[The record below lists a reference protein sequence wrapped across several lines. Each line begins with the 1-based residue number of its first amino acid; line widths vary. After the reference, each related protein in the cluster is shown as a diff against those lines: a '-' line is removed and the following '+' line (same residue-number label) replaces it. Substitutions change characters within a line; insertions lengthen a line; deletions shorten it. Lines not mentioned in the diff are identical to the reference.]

1 MADDINKTKK
11 EVEALIKKLTSQA
24 DVSYYQSLFDSL
36 NKNQGNIEQFQRL
49 MSQVKD
55 DIDETRGNLNYVSQ
69 SFKGIVEEL
78 KGAKGQLNS
87 QISSLNKISNIARQA
102 LEVRRGENVLSG
114 KQLENL
120 QLRNKREIDNLT
132 RLKESGSIQGKALQN
147 LKDQIK
153 AAKEVDDA
161 FEEIKKT
168 EEEVNKELGFGPKLL
183 GGLDKAM
190 QKLGL
195 PNLGFDDALKKTKAM
210 AQEAKANGEQFNST
224 KAYISNIKDN
234 LKEAFTS
241 ANLLQAAGMALLNGM
256 QQVDTMTGDT
266 AKNLG
271 ISYKASLSL
280 NSSFTG
286 MAATSDNIFV
296 TTKGINESFNQ
307 INSALGTNGVLSK
320 DILISQTELV
330 KQAGYS
336 VEAATMLS
344 KLSLATGK
352 PTKAI
357 TAEFLGQAKALNLTN
372 KTAISEKQLLEDI
385 SGLSKDTLATF
396 AGQPAKLAEA
406 AYEARKLGL
415 SLDKL
420 KGTQSALLDIE
431 SSIAAE
437 FEAEVM
443 TGKQLNLEKARYF
456 ALTNDYAGLAK
467 ELQAQDITR
476 DSFSKM
482 NVLQQEAT
490 AKAMGM
496 TAETMG
502 GMLMDQ
508 EAMSKLSGIDG
519 DNAKEKFDN
528 LVKQVGLEEAKKR
541 LGNDVLAQ
549 QMASASTQDRLV
561 AITEKLKEAFV
572 SIAEPVMAFI
582 SPLVDLLS
590 TVLTPI
596 FNILTGIGGIITSLF
611 DPTQSIVDKF
621 AEMGPLASFIAAALT
636 AAGIAVAGSMVPGLI
651 RAGIAAAMALPS
663 MISMA
668 LAAVTTASATTL
680 GIGAIAIAAGIAAVV
695 ASMSSAK
702 SSMDD
707 GMVGPD
713 GGMILSGKKGSI
725 QLNKDD
731 SVIAGTNLLPK
742 GSSGRVPQQAPSI
755 DYDKMAQAMSRVKVQ
770 TNLDGVRVSSELQKA
785 PLGIAT
791 RKI

>member
-1 MADDINKTKK
+1 
-11 EVEALIKKLTSQA
+11 
-24 DVSYYQSLFDSL
+24 
-36 NKNQGNIEQFQRL
+36 
-49 MSQVKD
+49 
-55 DIDETRGNLNYVSQ
+55 
-69 SFKGIVEEL
+69 
-78 KGAKGQLNS
+78 
-87 QISSLNKISNIARQA
+87 
-102 LEVRRGENVLSG
+102 
-114 KQLENL
+114 
-120 QLRNKREIDNLT
+120 
-132 RLKESGSIQGKALQN
+132 
-147 LKDQIK
+147 
-153 AAKEVDDA
+153 
-161 FEEIKKT
+161 
-168 EEEVNKELGFGPKLL
+168 
-183 GGLDKAM
+183 
-190 QKLGL
+190 
-195 PNLGFDDALKKTKAM
+195 
-210 AQEAKANGEQFNST
+210 
-224 KAYISNIKDN
+224 
-234 LKEAFTS
+234 
-241 ANLLQAAGMALLNGM
+241 
-256 QQVDTMTGDT
+256 
-266 AKNLG
+266 
-271 ISYKASLSL
+271 
-280 NSSFTG
+280 
-286 MAATSDNIFV
+286 
-296 TTKGINESFNQ
+296 
-307 INSALGTNGVLSK
+307 
-320 DILISQTELV
+320 
-330 KQAGYS
+330 
-336 VEAATMLS
+336 LS

-561 AITEKLKEAFV
+561 AITEKLKEVFV
-572 SIAEPVMAFI
+572 SIAEPIMAI
-582 SPLVDLLS
+582 VSPLTDLLS

-596 FNILTGIGGIITSLF
+596 FNILTGIGGLMTALF

-636 AAGIAVAGSMVPGLI
+636 AAGIAVSASLVPGLI
-651 RAGIAAAMALPS
+651 RSGIAAAMALPS
-663 MISMA
+663 MVSVAIAAISS
-668 LAAVTTASATTL
+668 ASAATL
-680 GIGAIAIAAGIAAVV
+680 GIGAIAITAGIAAVV

-731 SVIAGTNLLPK
+731 SVIAGTNLLP
-742 GSSGRVPQQAPSI
+742 SGGGRAPQPQSQAI

-770 TNLDGVRVSSELQKA
+770 TNLDGVDVSRGLQKA

-791 RKI
+791 RKL

>member
-55 DIDETRGNLNYVSQ
+55 DVDETRGNLNYVSQ

-102 LEVRRGENVLSG
+102 LEVRRGENILSG

-132 RLKESGSIQGKALQN
+132 RLKESGDIQGKALQN

-168 EEEVNKELGFGPKLL
+168 EEGINKELGFGPKLL

-195 PNLGFDDALKKTKAM
+195 PNLGFDDALNKTKAM
-210 AQEAKANGEQFNST
+210 AQEAKANGEEFNST
-224 KAYISNIKDN
+224 KAYIGNIKDN
-234 LKEAFTS
+234 LAKAFTS
-241 ANLLQAAGMALLNGM
+241 ANLLQAAGTALLTSM
-256 QQVDTMTGDT
+256 KQVDTMTGDT

-271 ISYKASLSL
+271 ISYKTSLQL
-280 NSSFTG
+280 NSSFTS
-286 MAATSDNIFV
+286 MAATSDSIFV
-296 TTKGINESFNQ
+296 TTKGLNESFNQ

-549 QMASASTQDRLV
+549 QIASASTQDRLV

-636 AAGIAVAGSMVPGLI
+636 AAGIAVSASLVPGLI
-651 RAGIAAAMALPS
+651 RSGIAAAMALPS
-663 MISMA
+663 MVSMA
-668 LAAVTTASATTL
+668 IAAISSASAATL

-742 GSSGRVPQQAPSI
+742 GSSGRAPQQAPSI

>member
-11 EVEALIKKLTSQA
+11 EVEALIKTLTSQA

-36 NKNQGNIEQFQRL
+36 NKNQGNIEQFQKL

-55 DIDETRGNLNYVSQ
+55 DVDETRGNLNYVTQ
-69 SFKGIVEEL
+69 SFKNIVEEL
-78 KGAKGQLNS
+78 KGAKGPLNS

-120 QLRNKREIDNLT
+120 QLRNKREIDNLI

-210 AQEAKANGEQFNST
+210 AQEAKANGEKFNST

-241 ANLLQAAGMALLNGM
+241 ANLLQAAGMALLNSM
-256 QQVDTMTGDT
+256 KQVDTMTGDT

-742 GSSGRVPQQAPSI
+742 GSSGRAPQQAPSI

-770 TNLDGVRVSSELQKA
+770 TNLDGVDVSRGLQKA

-791 RKI
+791 RKL

>member
-11 EVEALIKKLTSQA
+11 EVEALIKTLTSQA

-36 NKNQGNIEQFQRL
+36 NKNQGNIEQFQKL

-55 DIDETRGNLNYVSQ
+55 DVDETRGNLNYVTQ
-69 SFKGIVEEL
+69 SFKNIVEEL
-78 KGAKGQLNS
+78 KGAKGPLNS

-120 QLRNKREIDNLT
+120 QLRNKREIDNLI

-210 AQEAKANGEQFNST
+210 AQEAKANGEKFNAT

-241 ANLLQAAGMALLNGM
+241 ANLLQAAGMALLNSM
-256 QQVDTMTGDT
+256 QQVDKMTGDT

-357 TAEFLGQAKALNLTN
+357 TAEFLGQARALNLTN
-372 KTAISEKQLLEDI
+372 KTAINEKQLLEDI

-572 SIAEPVMAFI
+572 SIAEPVMAFV

-590 TVLTPI
+590 TVLTPM

-636 AAGIAVAGSMVPGLI
+636 AAGIAVSASLVPGLI
-651 RAGIAAAMALPS
+651 RAGIAALSALPS

-668 LAAVTTASATTL
+668 IAAISSASAATL

-731 SVIAGTNLLPK
+731 SVIAGTNLLP
-742 GSSGRVPQQAPSI
+742 SGGGRAPQPQSQAI

-770 TNLDGVRVSSELQKA
+770 TNLDGVDVSRGLQKA

-791 RKI
+791 RKL